1 MNDLQNDGENVGRR
15 EEWEKND
22 RRMIKRKMMDR
33 RTIEQGMIDGRS
45 IQLKKNELM
54 KNVKIKIFFKILL
67 CDLWKLKIK
76 LIWTE
81 VEVSEKHLKMI

>member
-1 MNDLQNDGENVGRR
+1 MIARR
-15 EEWEKND
+15 IIYRMTERTLAAEKNGWEKND

-54 KNVKIKIFFKILL
+54 KNVEIRIF
-67 CDLWKLKIK
+67 LKSSCVIFDN
-76 LIWTE
+76 
-81 VEVSEKHLKMI
+81 